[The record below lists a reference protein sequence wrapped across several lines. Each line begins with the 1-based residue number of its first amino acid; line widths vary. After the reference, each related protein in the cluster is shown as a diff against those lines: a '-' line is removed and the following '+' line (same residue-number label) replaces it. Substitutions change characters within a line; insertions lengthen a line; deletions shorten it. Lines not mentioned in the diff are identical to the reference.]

1 MLTFVFPIGIH
12 AEEVAPKNKT
22 EETADVNNKVVIELK
37 AQLQEMKIRNDL
49 LENYQSSLLSTVH
62 WSLSFM
68 GGIALLLIGYGWWSN
83 SKIHEKDKQQL
94 KQEIATLL
102 GEWEIKIK
110 SDNADV
116 INEQAKTIE
125 NRLIRV
131 DEQVREVEKSFDNK
145 LTRIDEQVREVEKSF
160 DNKLTRIDEQVRE
173 VEKSFDNK
181 LEKIFSES
189 KKLHEKLAMNVE
201 SMASQISILS
211 VGQIHLEGSM
221 LHVEERVW
229 DIKGVTQN
237 ILLTQTQGL
246 DAAIKLGSDYGYRVD
261 TVLERIKETLE
272 KLIKS
277 KNPTARPYLVN
288 RLKQSLNSLDS
299 VYSVKVS
306 EILGILETIRVEEV
320 KSSS

>member
-1 MLTFVFPIGIH
+1 MLRVIILMLTFVFPIGIH

-131 DEQVREVEKSFDNK
+131 
-145 LTRIDEQVREVEKSF
+145 DEQVREVEKSF